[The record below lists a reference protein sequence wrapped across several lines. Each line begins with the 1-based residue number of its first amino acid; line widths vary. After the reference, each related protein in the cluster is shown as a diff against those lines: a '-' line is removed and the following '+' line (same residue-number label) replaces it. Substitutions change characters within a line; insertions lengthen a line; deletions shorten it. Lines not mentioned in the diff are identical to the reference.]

1 MSTISQANYDAK
13 KYTICAPFCGSR
25 GLLFRQFADRFLTNV
40 ATYDIK
46 NPNDPYTLDE
56 TYLGTDDSG
65 EPQGQAAPTSAAAQL
80 RRTKRNKAGYA
91 LLYQHVPD
99 DKIRQLMVNEAF
111 QDARAAWLLLQ
122 RECDEPVTELEL
134 EDLKADVRSLPPSQ
148 GEATR
153 K

>member
-80 RRTKRNKAGYA
+80 RQQAGPSQ
-91 LLYQHVPD
+91 LPEID
-99 DKIRQLMVNEAF
+99 DEFA
-111 QDARAAWLLLQ
+111 
-122 RECDEPVTELEL
+122 ELEFML
-134 EDLKADVRSLPPSQ
+134 MGEDLEEGQ
-148 GEATR
+148 
-153 K
+153 

>member
-80 RRTKRNKAGYA
+80 RSTKRNKAGYA
-91 LLYQHVPD
+91 LRYE
-99 DKIRQLMVNEAF
+99 R
-111 QDARAAWLLLQ
+111 
-122 RECDEPVTELEL
+122 
-134 EDLKADVRSLPPSQ
+134 
-148 GEATR
+148 
-153 K
+153 